1 MNVRIPVKR
10 GMTRASSG
18 RWCGWS
24 DTRVSLAQPC
34 TPDFSNGTG
43 RIGGMWRVGTTLL
56 IAGLCAA
63 CGSSHSAPRLYVA
76 DAHLGLDCGDA
87 FPCPHLGI
95 AVWLK
100 APASRV
106 TVTLHGRR
114 VALVTHRR
122 YEYRRAWLGFVRD
135 PVAERLAA
143 DMNQKVRL
151 TVEATGRDGTLRR
164 AMLTSPVSSGWG

>member
-18 RWCGWS
+18 RWCGS
-24 DTRVSLAQPC
+24 SVTRVSLAQPGAR
-34 TPDFSNGTG
+34 DFSNGTE
-43 RIGGMWRVGTTLL
+43 RIGVMRRVGTALL
-56 IAGLCAA
+56 VASLCAA
-63 CGSSHSAPRLYVA
+63 CGSSHPAPPLHVA
-76 DAHLGLDCGDA
+76 DVHLGLDCGDA

-95 AVWLK
+95 AVWLD
-100 APASRV
+100 APASSV
-106 TVTLHGRR
+106 TVRLHGHR

-135 PVAERLAA
+135 PAAERLAA
-143 DMNQKVRL
+143 DLKRNVRL

-164 AMLTSPVSSGWG
+164 AMLTSPVSPGWG